1 MDRETSMPEQ
11 TTTRIQDL
19 DRRGFAMVTTLLVVL
34 VLSVIALGAAWMASS
49 EKKTTF
55 AEGAHMRATLSA
67 DAGSEAGI
75 NFIRVSDTPPRINDF
90 GTMSVT
96 AQGETV
102 LKGSQS
108 YAYNCRYL
116 TKRPKAGWGMKY
128 LDYDYS
134 IGSQGQASTQSQS
147 NVSVLV
153 SRLFKEGY

>member
-1 MDRETSMPEQ
+1 MNRNIESSH
-11 TTTRIQDL
+11 RY

-34 VLSVIALGAAWMASS
+34 VLSVMALGAAWMASS

-55 AEGAHMRATLSA
+55 AEGSHIRAVLSA

-90 GTMSVT
+90 STMTVADT
-96 AQGETV
+96 GETA

-108 YAYNCRYL
+108 YEFDCRYQ
-116 TKRPKAGWGMKY
+116 TKRPKPGWGMKY
-128 LDYDYS
+128 LDYDYA
-134 IGSQGQASTQSQS
+134 IGSKGQASTQSRSDVQ
-147 NVSVLV
+147 VLV